1 MIENKVWS
9 NDPNQYVIG
18 ADEVGRGSFAGPIVA
33 AAVKIK
39 KSHEYLLKDVKDSK
53 KEILDVVKENVNKGE
68 NSMFSSKGNDAV
80 RRANYYLKEQILNF
94 EEFNEDGTKRKNPPS
109 DAEWRKFMKD
119 MGMVEISFKKDLNGI
134 KRFAICR
141 KK

>member
-1 MIENKVWS
+1 MKYKKLMIENKVWR

-53 KEILDVVKENVNKGE
+53 KLSEKKRNEI
-68 NSMFSSKGNDAV
+68 
-80 RRANYYLKEQILNF
+80 
-94 EEFNEDGTKRKNPPS
+94 
-109 DAEWRKFMKD
+109 
-119 MGMVEISFKKDLNGI
+119 FKLI
-134 KRFAICR
+134 K
-141 KK
+141 